1 MTKGH
6 TKKPPCP
13 FNEIRWM
20 GEATTNLLKSHITGW
35 SKKSPEFRRGA
46 LSGFTYAHALQFA
59 VKTMD
64 FGATQKEVEEWKMW
78 KLADVLK
85 DLGGVLCEDA
95 LLVAPERLRGFA
107 HGIECQKKAVERAK
121 QGHGDDPIAA
131 IPHHKVYVTLLNNA
145 DTIEKLRREHHHCKK
160 IFEFLVEKGVL
171 TDKPDRRDGSGRAY
185 TAARK
190 LFGRIKLKHVK

>member
-1 MTKGH
+1 M
-6 TKKPPCP
+6 
-13 FNEIRWM
+13 EDV
-20 GEATTNLLKSHITGW
+20 EARGRV
-35 SKKSPEFRRGA
+35 ERFRGC
-46 LSGFTYAHALQFA
+46 S
-59 VKTMD
+59 
-64 FGATQKEVEEWKMW
+64 
-78 KLADVLK
+78 
-85 DLGGVLCEDA
+85 
-95 LLVAPERLRGFA
+95 LRGCA
-107 HGIECQKKAVERAK
+107 TCRPGASTRLCTWHRVPEKAVERAK

-190 LFGRIKLKHVK
+190 LFGRKKLKHVK